1 MMATQDVAH
10 RDRVDVMPQVRQS
23 PLDAS
28 TAPGGILV
36 GHADNQLL
44 DFLGDTRSTKV
55 TEG

>member
-1 MMATQDVAH
+1 
-10 RDRVDVMPQVRQS
+10 VMPQVRQS